1 MTTKPPIQVEIA
13 EPFVKKLK
21 RLLKKYSHAYED
33 VQGLISQLE
42 RGETPGDQVQQ
53 TGYTVYKVRV
63 RNSDVPKGKSGGYRV
78 IYYVRTPVRVTL
90 IMIYSK
96 TEQTDI
102 SAEIVKRLIE
112 DLE

>member
-1 MTTKPPIQVEIA
+1 MTTKPPIRVEIA

-21 RLLKKYSHAYED
+21 RLFKKYAHAYKD
-33 VQGLISQLE
+33 IQGLIRQLE
-42 RGETPGDQVQQ
+42 KGETPGDQIQH

-78 IYYVRTPVRVTL
+78 IYYLRTPVRVTL

-102 SAEIVKRLIE
+102 SSEIIKRLID